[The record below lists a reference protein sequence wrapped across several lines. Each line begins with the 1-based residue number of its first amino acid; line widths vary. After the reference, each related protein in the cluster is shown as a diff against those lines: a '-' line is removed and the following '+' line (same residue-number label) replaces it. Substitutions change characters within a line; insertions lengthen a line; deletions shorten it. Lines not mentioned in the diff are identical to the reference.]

1 MLYPN
6 EIVMSRKNYT
16 LILLSLNAILNAL
29 LINCKILHLVNI
41 DWLYVF
47 TPTWFS
53 IAIVLGGVLRFS
65 LKHKQSATH

>member
-1 MLYPN
+1 MYLN
-6 EIVMSRKNYT
+6 ENIMSRKNYT

-29 LINCKILHLVNI
+29 LINFKILHIINI

-53 IAIVLGGVLRFS
+53 IAIVLAGAIRFS
-65 LKHKQSATH
+65 FRHK